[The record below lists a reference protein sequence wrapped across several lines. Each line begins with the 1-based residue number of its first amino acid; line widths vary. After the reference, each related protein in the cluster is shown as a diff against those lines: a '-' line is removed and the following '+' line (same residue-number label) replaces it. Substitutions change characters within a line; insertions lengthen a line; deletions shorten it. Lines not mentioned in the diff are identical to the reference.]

1 MEVKQNLDS
10 NNNTMQ
16 SIGNIVDNLISNI
29 EDNLKIEDRP
39 TFYIDEKPIRA
50 AGILFYVKDKSN
62 NKNMMLF
69 RRENK
74 ETTQFYC
81 DTGGKTDVSDES
93 SIETAIRET
102 VEETNSHIFDK
113 KHNRKKCTNI
123 LKNIFEKQKID
134 YIYSPK
140 SKYILYLVELRY
152 SAYKKPLSRLGSY
165 EKSLNDETKT
175 HTYFWLDTIPIENLH
190 PRLKV
195 ISKKIQS
202 FFNKIKCN

>member
-10 NNNTMQ
+10 NKTNNSEENVIDDLVDTIQ
-16 SIGNIVDNLISNI
+16 S
-29 EDNLKIEDRP
+29 LKIDERP
-39 TFYIDEKPIRA
+39 TFYIDDKPIRA

-62 NKNMMLF
+62 KKNMILF

-81 DTGGKTDVSDES
+81 DTGGKTDVGDKS

-102 VEETNSHIFDK
+102 VEETNSHLFDK
-113 KHNRKKCTNI
+113 KHNRKKCSDI

-134 YIYSPK
+134 HIYITK

-152 SAYKKPLSRLGSY
+152 STYKKPLERLGTY

-175 HTYFWLDTIPIENLH
+175 HTYFWLDTIPTDNLH
-190 PRLKV
+190 PRLKA
-195 ISKKIQS
+195 ISKKIKS
-202 FFNKIKCN
+202 FFNKIL